1 MNEVPLRKAGLKS
14 LKKRIL
20 VARRKVPAD
29 RVLRRCRVVNVFS
42 GTSQPGD
49 VAIVE
54 GYIAGVGE
62 GYKGRE
68 ELDLEGRWVA
78 PGLIDA
84 HMHVES
90 TMMLPSRLAGALL
103 PRGTTTL
110 VSDPHEIANVLGIE
124 GIRLLIRDSE
134 STPLDFY
141 FMAPSCVP
149 ATTLETSGARLEA
162 SDLAQ
167 VKGEPRVLGL
177 GEVMNYPGV
186 VEGEERLLE
195 KVLLF
200 AEEIIDGHAPGLGGD
215 DLQAYVA
222 AGITSD
228 HETYG
233 LKEGLEKLQSGMM
246 LFIREGSSA
255 KNLEELL
262 PLVKAN
268 NSRRFC
274 LVSDDLH
281 PYDLFN
287 RGHLDHILR
296 RAVEWGL
303 DPFTAIQMASL
314 NPAEHFGLRGRGAV
328 APGFH
333 ADIIVMDDLESFR
346 VEKVFKDGVL
356 VAEGGRTVRPP
367 GDVSRGLE
375 SRKLNIAKG
384 LSPESFRISSEGGSI
399 RIMVLVP
406 DQILT
411 DERIEPPLIKDG
423 WVIPDIE
430 RDILKLAVIERHR
443 ATGRL
448 GLGMVRGFGLESG
461 AICSSVSHDSHN
473 VIALGTNDLDMF
485 RAVSEVKEMGG
496 GFVVVKGG
504 KVTGRVQLEIGGL
517 MSTRGINGLL
527 EQLDRVKTAARS
539 LGCKLEDPFTT
550 LSFLALPVIPKLK
563 LTDMGLVDVENF
575 TLVPLFVRE

>member
-1 MNEVPLRKAGLKS
+1 MEPKS
-14 LKKRIL
+14 LRKRIL

-29 RVLRRCRVVNVFS
+29 TVLKRCRVVNVFS

-49 VAIVE
+49 VAIVG

-62 GYKGRE
+62 GYEGRE
-68 ELDLEGRWVA
+68 ELDLDGKWVV

-90 TMMLPSRLAGALL
+90 TMMLPSRLAQVLF
-103 PRGTTTL
+103 PHGTTAL
-110 VSDPHEIANVLGIE
+110 ISDPHEIANVLGLE

-134 STPLDFY
+134 STPFGFY

-149 ATTLETSGARLEA
+149 ATPLETSGARLEA

-186 VEGEERLLE
+186 LMGEERLLE
-195 KVLLF
+195 KLLLF
-200 AEEIIDGHAPGLGGD
+200 RDQTIDGHAPGLGGD
-215 DLQAYVA
+215 DLQAYVT
-222 AGITSD
+222 AGIRSD

-233 LKEGLEKLQSGMM
+233 LREGLEKLQSGMM

-262 PLVKAN
+262 PLVKSN

-281 PYDLFN
+281 PCDLFK
-287 RGHLDHILR
+287 RGHLDYIVR

-303 DPFTAIQMASL
+303 DPFTAIQMATL
-314 NPAEHFGLRGRGAV
+314 NPAEYFGLRERGAV
-328 APGFH
+328 APGFR
-333 ADIIVMDDLESFR
+333 ADIIVIDNLESFR
-346 VEKVFKDGVL
+346 VEKVFKDGEL
-356 VAEGGRTVRPP
+356 VAEGGRAIWDP
-367 GDVSRGLE
+367 GDISRGLE
-375 SRKLNIAKG
+375 SKKLNIAQG
-384 LSPESFRISSEGGSI
+384 LSPESFHISAEGGSI
-399 RIMVLVP
+399 RIMELIP

-411 DERIEPPLIKDG
+411 GERIEAPLVRDG
-423 WVIPDIE
+423 SVIPDIE

-443 ATGRL
+443 GTGRI
-448 GLGMVRGFGLESG
+448 GLGMVRGFGLNSG
-461 AICSSVSHDSHN
+461 AVSSSVSHDSHN
-473 VIALGTNDLDMF
+473 VIALGTNDPDMF

-496 GFVVVKGG
+496 GIVVVKGE
-504 KVTGRVQLEIGGL
+504 KVIGRVRLEIGGL
-517 MSTRGINGLL
+517 MSAQGIDSLM
-527 EQLDRVKTAARS
+527 EQLDSVKTAARS
-539 LGCKLEDPFTT
+539 LGCKLKDPFMT

-563 LTDMGLVDVENF
+563 LTDMGLVDVENSA
-575 TLVPLFVRE
+575 LVPLFVRE